1 MNTLKRSLF
10 STFLI
15 LHIIAGCS
23 IIPDQDKGFR
33 PITDQSNSRACKV
46 YDFVPAPGQFIND
59 GYAAASK
66 EEAINYAENQITN
79 GYLVSLGSFGG
90 YIILGFDHSIVNIEN
105 AYDFGISGNS
115 FESSSEPGIIYV
127 MKDENKNGMPDDT
140 WFELKG
146 SEYGKST
153 ETRHY
158 EVTYY
163 KPQKAGDIKWKD
175 NAGNEG
181 EIPYLPEFHKQ
192 NYYPEWISD
201 SCYTLSGTRLAEN
214 IEEKNGIY
222 ESLPYE
228 WGYADN
234 NSQVDK
240 KGTVNY
246 FKLENAVDNSG
257 KSIVLDYIDFIKIQS
272 SVLAYRNS
280 IGEISTEISSAVDCN
295 MLP

>member
-1 MNTLKRSLF
+1 M
-10 STFLI
+10 
-15 LHIIAGCS
+15 
-23 IIPDQDKGFR
+23 
-33 PITDQSNSRACKV
+33 
-46 YDFVPAPGQFIND
+46 
-59 GYAAASK
+59 
-66 EEAINYAENQITN
+66 
-79 GYLVSLGSFGG
+79 
-90 YIILGFDHSIVNIEN
+90 
-105 AYDFGISGNS
+105 
-115 FESSSEPGIIYV
+115 
-127 MKDENKNGMPDDT
+127 
-140 WFELKG
+140 
-146 SEYGKST
+146 
-153 ETRHY
+153 
-158 EVTYY
+158 
-163 KPQKAGDIKWKD
+163 
-175 NAGNEG
+175 
-181 EIPYLPEFHKQ
+181 PEFHKQ

-280 IGEISTEISSAVDCN
+280 IGEISTEISGAIDCN